1 MFKLIKKLKSKD
13 GYSDFTGT
21 PVFIILFCLLF
32 LAFVYLMPFFKKYFD
47 ISVFAKQ
54 VARRC
59 EIAGSISIEP
69 DILALKQK
77 YNLLDVSD
85 ISITANTYSG
95 DKVQLNNDITVIVNY
110 DYYYKIA
117 SVNIKMPIKI
127 IAQGKS
133 EVYYK

>member
-1 MFKLIKKLKSKD
+1 MLKLIKKLKSKD

-32 LAFVYLMPFFKKYFD
+32 LAFIYLMPFFIKYFD

-69 DILALKQK
+69 DILSLKQK
-77 YNLLDVSD
+77 YNILDVSD
-85 ISITANTYSG
+85 I
-95 DKVQLNNDITVIVNY
+95 
-110 DYYYKIA
+110 
-117 SVNIKMPIKI
+117 
-127 IAQGKS
+127 
-133 EVYYK
+133 